1 MARLNDDGQ
10 WIIMMAFIICT
21 AIFFLA
27 LVINEST
34 LVGQTTAEG
43 VLEFSKSDIQDLR
56 NEGLRIE
63 QVNCQ
68 GGTCNSVAMNDS
80 INDIEALSIQ
90 RKNSIVQLSIVPSNG
105 YSTMKI
111 HYNNGVTTYDE
122 ISYL

>member
-10 WIIMMAFIICT
+10 WIIMMAFIICI

-27 LVINEST
+27 LIINEST

-56 NEGLRIE
+56 NEGMRITE
-63 QVNCQ
+63 VSCQ
-68 GGTCNSVAMNDS
+68 GGACNGS
-80 INDIEALSIQ
+80 IAGNIDDIENLSIQ
-90 RKNSIVQLSIVPSNG
+90 RKNSVVHLSIVPSSG
-105 YSTMKI
+105 YYTMRI

-122 ISYL
+122 TSYL